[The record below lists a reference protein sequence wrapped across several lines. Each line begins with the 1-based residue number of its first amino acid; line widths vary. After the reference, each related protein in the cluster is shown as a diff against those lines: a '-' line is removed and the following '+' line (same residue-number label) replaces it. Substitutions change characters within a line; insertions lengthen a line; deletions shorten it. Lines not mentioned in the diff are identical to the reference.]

1 MWNELKKLDKKLWNC
16 KIYKMIAYLPRKVLH
31 ILRYI
36 KKNGMIYTIRAFV
49 IKVYEKT
56 GGVSPL
62 VSVVMPVYNV
72 EEYLEQAI
80 ESLLNQSMKH
90 IEIIAVD
97 DGSTDCSLEILKR
110 YESLDK
116 RVKVFSQKNQYAGVA
131 RNLGLSKA
139 KGEYILFLDSDDFF
153 ENNLV
158 KETYYVAKMNK
169 ADIVMFGANYYNDS
183 TGRSWKG
190 RWLLDTSFAPKYQ
203 PFNYKD
209 CPDTIFQITT
219 ACPWTKIFRRK
230 FIEETGLQ
238 FQNLHNAN
246 DVFFVLSAIAMAK
259 RVITLD
265 KPFVNYRIGLKQNLQ
280 SSKKRYFYEAYSAWH
295 DKLIETDLLNEVR
308 KSYINC
314 ALGAC
319 LYNLRAVSDYDAK
332 KIVYEKVKN
341 EAIDSLELWGY
352 EESYYINKKNYEE
365 MCFIKENTFERYVE
379 EYVKDSI

>member
-16 KIYKMIAYLPRKVLH
+16 KIYKMIVYLPRKVIH

-97 DGSTDCSLEILKR
+97 DGSTDRSLDILKR

-139 KGEYILFLDSDDFF
+139 KGEYVIFLDSDDFF
-153 ENNLV
+153 ENNSS
-158 KETYYVAKMNK
+158 YAIY
-169 ADIVMFGANYYNDS
+169 DIFHKFC
-183 TGRSWKG
+183 SWI
-190 RWLLDTSFAPKYQ
+190 Y
-203 PFNYKD
+203 
-209 CPDTIFQITT
+209 
-219 ACPWTKIFRRK
+219 
-230 FIEETGLQ
+230 
-238 FQNLHNAN
+238 
-246 DVFFVLSAIAMAK
+246 LSA
-259 RVITLD
+259 
-265 KPFVNYRIGLKQNLQ
+265 
-280 SSKKRYFYEAYSAWH
+280 SSS
-295 DKLIETDLLNEVR
+295 V
-308 KSYINC
+308 
-314 ALGAC
+314 
-319 LYNLRAVSDYDAK
+319 
-332 KIVYEKVKN
+332 
-341 EAIDSLELWGY
+341 
-352 EESYYINKKNYEE
+352 
-365 MCFIKENTFERYVE
+365 
-379 EYVKDSI
+379 